1 MILRLMMISVGEP
14 SRWLA
19 ANSSLQA
26 CLNQSGRRSA
36 IDDDVGD
43 VDVIN
48 DNDGDDGDDDDDASL
63 RTKCNV
69 CTPLASNFTRRGGS
83 KI

>member
-1 MILRLMMISVGEP
+1 MISVGEP

-36 IDDDVGD
+36 IDDHDDDDDDDEDDEYDEDDDGTD
-43 VDVIN
+43 DDGN
-48 DNDGDDGDDDDDASL
+48 DDDDDDNDGD
-63 RTKCNV
+63 V
-69 CTPLASNFTRRGGS
+69 CQLLS
-83 KI
+83 KGFPKATVIK